1 VFVFQIGIA
10 FAYFNILY
18 TILDTITLYTIIF
31 PLHITFS
38 LFILTILNTSLLQCK
53 HKEKKTRDPLFTM
66 PFARRHQTHAA
77 AHSNSNSPS
86 NNRVTTP
93 TSVATLQQFNNH
105 NDDRNKQRGIDYC
118 LQMIIPRKLHT
129 ATPLFVRCLMV
140 SLTFFVIW
148 FQIFDQQL
156 SSSLSVS
163 TQDYSQQPIIRNLNR
178 GSNSTGSIE
187 GIKPKILPIED
198 RSKHHL
204 FVHIGKAGGSSIW
217 VMVKKSREKCKELS
231 MMKDDDNNN
240 NNNRSLLLLKTQV
253 CALATIPD
261 GRVHFNERL
270 HPQKSYS
277 KYTQFFINVRDPID
291 RLISWYN
298 YEILSFKKE
307 PRWTTANETGQASD
321 NFRRLSQLCFPDK
334 NGFTNMVNGGLLLLL
349 SSSSS
354 SNNDVVKTTNKEND
368 ASSTTDCNELAR
380 LCLRGD
386 IMCFG
391 HNYYNYEVYLEE
403 ILLRKGF
410 STGNTISSE
419 NNNIDSNI
427 RIDVL
432 RSEHSMDDFN
442 RTVGL
447 WTINN
452 NSNSNNNK
460 NEKIEEFV
468 GITQFV
474 QGLYGRVRTIQDYD
488 KHATTKNDDNDD
500 DGILSLEASSA
511 LCKHI
516 CTELI
521 VYKLILKASNNL
533 YGSEI
538 RDSYNALDERCGF
551 IVDDICGTEWT
562 YRDIKTKKNVFD
574 APW

>member
-1 VFVFQIGIA
+1 M
-10 FAYFNILY
+10 
-18 TILDTITLYTIIF
+18 
-31 PLHITFS
+31 S
-38 LFILTILNTSLLQCK
+38 LRDATK
-53 HKEKKTRDPLFTM
+53 HM
-66 PFARRHQTHAA
+66 
-77 AHSNSNSPS
+77 
-86 NNRVTTP
+86 RVTTVTP
-93 TSVATLQQFNNH
+93 TSSAATLQQFNN
-105 NDDRNKQRGIDYC
+105 NDDDCNKRGIDDC
-118 LQMIIPRKLHT
+118 LQIIIPRKLCT
-129 ATPLFVRCLMV
+129 TPSFVRCLLV
-140 SLTFFVIW
+140 SLSFFVIW
-148 FQIFDQQL
+148 FQIFIQQSSASSS
-156 SSSLSVS
+156 SSSLY
-163 TQDYSQQPIIRNLNR
+163 YSNGPQQQSQQQPIIRNLNR
-178 GSNSTGSIE
+178 GNNSTDDSIK
-187 GIKPKILPIED
+187 GIEPIILPLEN

-217 VMVKKSREKCKELS
+217 VM
-231 MMKDDDNNN
+231 
-240 NNNRSLLLLKTQV
+240 
-253 CALATIPD
+253 
-261 GRVHFNERL
+261 
-270 HPQKSYS
+270 SYS

-298 YEILSFKKE
+298 YETSSFKRE

-321 NFRRLSQLCFPDK
+321 NFRRLSQVCFPGK
-334 NGFTNMVNGGLLLLL
+334 NGFTNMVNGGLLLSS

-354 SNNDVVKTTNKEND
+354 SNNNE
-368 ASSTTDCNELAR
+368 STDCNELAR

-410 STGNTISSE
+410 STATATTTTISTKKNNNDNTISTE
-419 NNNIDSNI
+419 NNNDNNIDSNI

-447 WTINN
+447 WTINT
-452 NSNSNNNK
+452 SNNN
-460 NEKIEEFV
+460 NENDKIKEFV
-468 GITQFV
+468 GITDFV
-474 QGLYGRVRTIQDYD
+474 QGLYGRVRTIQQYD
-488 KHATTKNDDNDD
+488 NGKSKFGKLTTKKNNNNNNDD
-500 DGILSLEASSA
+500 DGILSSEASAA

-538 RDSYNALDERCGF
+538 RDSYNALDQRCGF
-551 IVDDICGTEWT
+551 IVDDVCGTTWT
-562 YRDIKTKKNVFD
+562 YRDIKTKKNVFE

>member
-1 VFVFQIGIA
+1 
-10 FAYFNILY
+10 
-18 TILDTITLYTIIF
+18 
-31 PLHITFS
+31 
-38 LFILTILNTSLLQCK
+38 
-53 HKEKKTRDPLFTM
+53 M
-66 PFARRHQTHAA
+66 PFARRHQTYEV
-77 AHSNSNSPS
+77 HSHSQSPS
-86 NNRVTTP
+86 SSRVTTTVTP
-93 TSVATLQQFNNH
+93 TSSAATLQQFNNNNN
-105 NDDRNKQRGIDYC
+105 NDDRSKRGIDYC
-118 LQMIIPRKLHT
+118 LQIIIPRKLCT
-129 ATPLFVRCLMV
+129 TPSFVRCLLV
-140 SLTFFVIW
+140 SLSFFVIW
-148 FQIFDQQL
+148 FQIFNLQSSSSS
-156 SSSLSVS
+156 SSSLYYSNGPP
-163 TQDYSQQPIIRNLNR
+163 QSQQPIIIRKLNR
-178 GSNSTGSIE
+178 GNSTADSIQ
-187 GIKPKILPIED
+187 GIEPIILPLEN

-217 VMVKKSREKCKELS
+217 VMVKKSREKCQELKL
-231 MMKDDDNNN
+231 KDDDNDNHN
-240 NNNRSLLLLKTQV
+240 SSSSSSSSSSNSSLLLLKTQV
-253 CALATIPD
+253 CALATIPN
-261 GRVHFNERL
+261 GRVHLNERL

-298 YEILSFKKE
+298 YEISSFKRE

-321 NFRRLSQLCFPDK
+321 NFRRLSQLCFPGK
-334 NGFTNMVNGGLLLLL
+334 NGFTNMVNGGLLL

-354 SNNDVVKTTNKEND
+354 LSSNNNE
-368 ASSTTDCNELAR
+368 ATDCNELAR

-410 STGNTISSE
+410 STATATATTTTTISTKKNNNNDNTISNE
-419 NNNIDSNI
+419 NNNNNNIDSNI

-452 NSNSNNNK
+452 NSNNNNE
-460 NEKIEEFV
+460 NDKIEEFV
-468 GITQFV
+468 GITDFV
-474 QGLYGRVRTIQDYD
+474 QGLYGRVRTIQQYD
-488 KHATTKNDDNDD
+488 NGKSKFGKLTTTKNNNNNNYD
-500 DGILSLEASSA
+500 DGILSSEASAA

-538 RDSYNALDERCGF
+538 RDSYNALDQRCGF
-551 IVDDICGTEWT
+551 TVDDVCGTTWT
-562 YRDIKTKKNVFD
+562 YRDIKTKKNVFE